1 MIHFLNDLPNAS
13 KLFETVHFADD
24 SIFVLSYLSQKV
36 LEEVVNTELGI
47 TKDCFG
53 SNGLSINISKTTFL
67 QFCSKGEK
75 KKENPKIKLGNIELI
90 EKEHLSRDASRY
102 GRRTSTDFC

>member
-75 KKENPKIKLGNIELI
+75 KRKSKNQIRKHRIDRKGAPIQGRLKIWTE
-90 EKEHLSRDASRY
+90 
-102 GRRTSTDFC
+102 DFH